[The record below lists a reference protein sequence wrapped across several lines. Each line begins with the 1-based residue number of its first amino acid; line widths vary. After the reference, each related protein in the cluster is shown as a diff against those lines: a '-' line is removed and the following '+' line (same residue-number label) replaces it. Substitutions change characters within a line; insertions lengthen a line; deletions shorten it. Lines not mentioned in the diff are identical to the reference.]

1 MIFKFF
7 CDESHDST
15 NQKRK
20 PGDPPFDPRS
30 YVVGGMFGDQESW
43 SKVESGWARKNELEG
58 VARYHASH
66 LNAATWEYDD
76 WSKARRVAYSKEML
90 AILKRPGKRLH
101 GVSIGLFVDEY
112 RKIISPA
119 GQVKLG
125 HPYLIC
131 FKTAM
136 TTLASQ
142 MDYGGFQPED
152 QVDVI
157 IDQNEHEAE
166 ALRLFQGMKADPGFK
181 HRSRLAN
188 CVAGSAEEFIGLQV
202 ADFVAY
208 EAFRLM
214 HGKRTQADF
223 DMRQPMRAVL
233 GRIGFLGLA
242 FGTETF
248 SRIKDD
254 VDRLPSL
261 PNGFFIVPPYLDEEE
276 GKKLAQISM

>member
-1 MIFKFF
+1 MIFRFF

-15 NQKRK
+15 NQKRR
-20 PGDPPFDPRS
+20 PGDPPFEPRS
-30 YVVGGMFGDQESW
+30 FVVGGMFGDQDSW
-43 SKVESGWARKNELEG
+43 SKVERSWARKNRTEG
-58 VARYHASH
+58 IARFHAAH
-66 LNAATWEYDD
+66 LNAGTWEFDG

-90 AILKRPGKRLH
+90 RILKRPGKRLH
-101 GVSIGLFVDEY
+101 GISIGLFVDEY
-112 RKIISPA
+112 RKVISPE

-125 HPYLIC
+125 HPYLVC

-142 MDYGGFQPED
+142 MDYGEFHLDD
-152 QVDVI
+152 QVAVI
-157 IDQNEHEAE
+157 IDQSEFESE
-166 ALRLFQGMKADPGFK
+166 ALRLFYSMKDDPNFK
-181 HRSRLAN
+181 HRHRLAS
-188 CVAGSAEEFIGLQV
+188 CAAGSAEESIGLQV

-223 DMRQPMRAVL
+223 DMRPPMRAVL
-233 GRIGFLGLA
+233 GTIGFLGLA

-248 SRIKDD
+248 TRIKDD
-254 VDRLPSL
+254 VDRRPSV

-276 GKKLAQISM
+276 GKKLAKL